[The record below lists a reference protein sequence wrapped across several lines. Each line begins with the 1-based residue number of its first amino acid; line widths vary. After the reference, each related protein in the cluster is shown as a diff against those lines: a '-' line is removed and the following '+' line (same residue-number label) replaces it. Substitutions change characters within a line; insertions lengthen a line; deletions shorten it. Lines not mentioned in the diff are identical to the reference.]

1 MHCFFRFSDVKSQQ
15 KQNSSSLRD
24 YQFGSTITLN
34 LLEISVS
41 HYGSGIIALPL
52 PDDAKLWN
60 QEIVYTL
67 ETSTGPEN
75 LTL

>member
-15 KQNSSSLRD
+15 KQHSSRLRD
-24 YQFGSTITLN
+24 YQFGSTITLD
-34 LLEISVS
+34 LLEVSVS
-41 HYGSGIIALPL
+41 HYGSGIALPL

-60 QEIVYTL
+60 QAIVYTL
-67 ETSTGPEN
+67 ETSPGPEN